1 MYSIGEL
8 RVGKAI
14 ILDDEP
20 YLITYAQHSKKAR
33 AGGVCRTKLKNLI
46 TGVIIPKT
54 FQGNDKI
61 APADTGY
68 KKAQYLYNDGESYHF
83 MDNETFVQFS
93 FTAEDLEDQVN
104 FLVDDT
110 EVDVLTFEDK
120 PIGVMLPPKV
130 ELTVEYTEPGVKG
143 DTAAGG
149 SKPATMNTGYVLQV
163 PLFIKK
169 GDSIRVNTESGEYV
183 ERV

>member
-33 AGGVCRTKLKNLI
+33 AGGVCRTKLRNLI
-46 TGVIIPKT
+46 SGVIIPKT

-68 KKAQYLYNDGESYHF
+68 KKAQYLYNDGETYNF
-83 MDNETFVQFS
+83 MDNETFEQFTFS
-93 FTAEDLEDQVN
+93 NEDLEDQVN
-104 FLVDDT
+104 FLVDDS
-110 EVDVLTFEDK
+110 EVDVLTFEDR
-120 PIGVMLPPKV
+120 PIGLNLPPKV
-130 ELTVEYTEPGVKG
+130 ELKVVQTDPGVKG
-143 DTAAGG
+143 DTASGG
-149 SKPATMNTGYVLQV
+149 SKPATTETGYVLQV
-163 PLFIKK
+163 PLFIKEN
-169 GDSIRVNTESGEYV
+169 DVIRVNTESGEYV

>member
-14 ILDDEP
+14 ILDDAP
-20 YLITYAQHSKKAR
+20 YLITYAQHSKQAR

-46 TGVIIPKT
+46 DGTIIPKT

-61 APADTGY
+61 KPADTGY
-68 KKAQYLYNDGESYHF
+68 KKAQYLYNDGEDYHF
-83 MDNETFVQFS
+83 MDNESYEQFRFS
-93 FTAEDLEDQVN
+93 AEDLEDQVN
-104 FLVDDT
+104 FLVDDS
-110 EVDVLTFEDK
+110 EVDVLTFNDK

-130 ELTVEYTEPGVKG
+130 ELEVVQTDPGVKG
-143 DTAAGG
+143 DTASGG
-149 SKPATMNTGYVLQV
+149 SKPATTNTGFIVQV
-163 PLFIKK
+163 PLFIKR
-169 GDSIRVNTESGEYV
+169 GDLIRVNTESGEYV